1 MSNKETLK
9 QNNSR
14 LNTNNI
20 DLSFILNTINK
31 LPTSGE
37 INVKNHYLDGTDL
50 IIELSNNQT
59 LVIDISEYIGEQSL
73 TQEQINA
80 INNMTVL
87 IENNELIFEY
97 DETVLNLDFNLENGN
112 MSVNNNVSST
122 DFNINENGELE
133 VSY

>member
-20 DLSFILNTINK
+20 DLSSILNAINK

-37 INVKNHYLDGTDL
+37 VKVKEHYLDGTDL

-59 LVIDISEYIGEQSL
+59 LVIDISEYIDNNNTE
-73 TQEQINA
+73 TVEQIEK
-80 INNMTVL
+80 IIVS
-87 IENNELIFEY
+87 Y
-97 DETVLNLDFNLENGN
+97 LENK
-112 MSVNNNVSST
+112 T
-122 DFNINENGELE
+122 IEE
-133 VSY
+133 VEK